1 MPLKIAV
8 VFLVFSLIPVS
19 AFSSEEHGE
28 HGPNIVSVFLG
39 GSQKDDEH
47 GDEVT
52 EFAWAVGYSRRLN
65 YRFAI
70 QILYEEV
77 GGDIDTRS
85 LIVPLHI
92 RLGGTP
98 ASISPWAPAS
108 STRRPTMRT
117 CSCSGQDSA
126 MRSGWKRA
134 G

>member
-1 MPLKIAV
+1 MHLKISV
-8 VFLVFSLIPVS
+8 VFLIFSLIPVS
-19 AFSSEEHGE
+19 AFSSEEHDE

-65 YRFAI
+65 HRFAI

-92 RLGGTP
+92 RLGDTKFDLALGP
-98 ASISPWAPAS
+98 GVEHEKAHNEDVFLFRA
-108 STRRPTMRT
+108 
-117 CSCSGQDSA
+117 GLG